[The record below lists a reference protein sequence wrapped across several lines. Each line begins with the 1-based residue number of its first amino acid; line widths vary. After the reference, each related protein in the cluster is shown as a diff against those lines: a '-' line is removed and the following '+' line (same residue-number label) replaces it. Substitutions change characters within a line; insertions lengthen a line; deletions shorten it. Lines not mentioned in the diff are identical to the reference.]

1 MEQNVVQN
9 EAEDSTQDDYLN
21 CAQCGEITL
30 ECDANETEDGLV
42 CEGCYDDY
50 RECVSCNMQHHLD
63 EIRSI
68 DDNYYCNSCYDDLP
82 NCDRCNEHHPSLET
96 STVQTSGGDEEWCES
111 CRDGHSFWCERCE
124 ESHSDRHY
132 SYTRVRGHGILCED
146 CCERLD
152 TFTCEECGDVCED
165 EDRYYNEDDEDSE
178 DYICARCVSNGKR
191 FIHSYS
197 YKPYAIFKI
206 ASNQVMK
213 SDTLYFGLE
222 LEVERDESSVDVGK
236 MAERIAKED
245 VYYMKNDG
253 SLNNGFEIV
262 THPMTFEYIQEHK
275 GDIFKPMLDKLIEAG
290 YRSYDSK
297 TCGIHIHLSK
307 KCFSTWQ
314 LYRFIKFFLDN
325 RDFVTAISQRK
336 IEQLER
342 WATIEEESNDSII
355 YKAKKKSGNS
365 RRYSAVNLQNDKTIE
380 IRIFRGTLNYLSFLK
395 NIEFCYALFNFSRD
409 IKETTVEAFKEYI
422 EHSNEYAMLKKF
434 IKTKNL

>member
-1 MEQNVVQN
+1 MEQNVIQN
-9 EAEDSTQDDYLN
+9 EAEDNLNNDCLN
-21 CAQCGEITL
+21 CAHCGELTP

-42 CEGCYDDY
+42 CERCNEDYCTCYKCDEVHHPFHSYSVDGNWYCSDCYDDIP
-50 RECVSCNMQHHLD
+50 C
-63 EIRSI
+63 
-68 DDNYYCNSCYDDLP
+68 
-82 NCDRCNEHHPSLET
+82 CDRCETREPDLET
-96 STVQTSGGDEEWCES
+96 HMVYASGDEQWCQS
-111 CRDGHSFWCERCE
+111 CIDDHAFYCERCNE
-124 ESHSDRHY
+124 YHSDRHY
-132 SYTRVRGHGILCED
+132 SYTRVRGHGNLCED

-165 EDRYYNEDDEDSE
+165 EDRYYNEDDDDSE
-178 DYICARCVSNGKR
+178 DYVCARCVSNGRR

-197 YKPYAIFKI
+197 YKPAPLFKT
-206 ASNQVMK
+206 ASNQPMK

-222 LEVERDESSVDVGK
+222 LEVERDESSLDVGK
-236 MAERIAKED
+236 MAERIVKED

-275 GDIFKPMLDKLIEAG
+275 GDIFKPLLDKLIEAG

-395 NIEFCYALFNFSRD
+395 NIEFCYALFSFSRD

>member
-1 MEQNVVQN
+1 MEENLVQD
-9 EAEDSTQDDYLN
+9 EAQDSTQNDYIN
-21 CAQCGEITL
+21 CAHCGTHTL
-30 ECDANETEDGLV
+30 DADASDTEDGLV
-42 CEGCYDDY
+42 CEGCNQDY
-50 RECVSCNMQHHLD
+50 HECHDCESRIHLD
-63 EIRSI
+63 DLMSC
-68 DDNYYCNSCYDDLP
+68 DDNVYCTSCHNDLP
-82 NCDRCNEHHPSLET
+82 SCDRCEEVHPDMDTNL
-96 STVQTSGGDEEWCES
+96 VHAGDEEQWCES
-111 CRDGHSFWCERCE
+111 CRENHSFWCERCNE
-124 ESHSDRHY
+124 YHSDRHY
-132 SYTRVRGHGILCED
+132 DYTRVRGEGILCD
-146 CCERLD
+146 SCCESVG
-152 TFTCEECGDVCED
+152 TFECRECCDIWSMDYC
-165 EDRYYNEDDEDSE
+165 YNEDDDSE
-178 DYICARCVSNGKR
+178 DYICQNCSHNGR
-191 FIHSYS
+191 RHIHNYS
-197 YKPYAIFKI
+197 YKPYAIFKV
-206 ASNQVMK
+206 ATNQVMK

-222 LEVERDESSVDVGK
+222 LEVERDNSSIEVGK
-236 MAERIAKED
+236 MAESIAMED

-262 THPMTFEYIQEHK
+262 THPMTFEYVQEHK
-275 GDIFKPMLDKLIEAG
+275 ADIFKPMLDKLIEAG

-325 RDFVTAISQRK
+325 KDFVTAISQRK
-336 IEQLER
+336 LEQLER

-365 RRYSAVNLQNDKTIE
+365 RRYSAVNLQNDRTIE